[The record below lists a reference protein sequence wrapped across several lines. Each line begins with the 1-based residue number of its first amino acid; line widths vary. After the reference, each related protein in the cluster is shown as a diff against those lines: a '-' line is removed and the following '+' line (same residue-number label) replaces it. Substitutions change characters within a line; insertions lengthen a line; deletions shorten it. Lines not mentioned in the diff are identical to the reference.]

1 MARSPPPELAL
12 QVPQLP
18 IEIVESTIGL
28 TDATALISKLDHVAT
43 RTPHRA
49 IGADVSQGCA
59 HTGTTAAC
67 QVDSLLHQ
75 VGQIHTSRSGADSV
89 PCGKQLES
97 SMFRLAPAPSYHLD
111 RAPLAQALAQVRF
124 PIIAILESLAGIAP
138 LQEALRGRFPYM
150 EQKDTHE
157 VGILIGPAGP
167 SEPMTSSQKTWELT
181 DDYGYRLVVQPDR
194 ATLSV
199 GDSYTGIGDFADVF
213 GRVLDALQVYGVPR
227 CDRLGVRYL
236 SIADDDPGSPGQ
248 WQAWF
253 RPELRG
259 LVDIVE
265 TRSLRTAQTQLQLRA
280 PATDDYAEFPAAVQA
295 IIRHGFAP
303 KGSDLPGVPPIKLA
317 SDAFFLDLDLFSSG
331 QQAFHAAPIA
341 GQFRKLHAEIDKFF
355 YWALTDDGRAHFGL
369 ELRN

>member
-1 MARSPPPELAL
+1 VAGSPPTQSAL
-12 QVPQLP
+12 QISQTS
-18 IEIVESTIGL
+18 IEIVESTICL
-28 TDATALISKLDHVAT
+28 ADATALVSKLDRVTA
-43 RTPHRA
+43 RTGHCA
-49 IGADVSQGCA
+49 IRADVIEGCA
-59 HTGTTAAC
+59 HAGTTAAR
-67 QVDSLLHQ
+67 QVDLLLHQ
-75 VGQIHTSRSGADSV
+75 VRQAHASRSRADSV

-157 VGILIGPAGP
+157 VGILIGPGGP

-199 GDSYTGIGDFADVF
+199 GDSYSGIGDFGDVF
-213 GRVLDALQVYGVPR
+213 GQVLGALQNYGVPR

-236 SIADDDPGSPGQ
+236 SIAADDPGSPGQ
-248 WQAWF
+248 WQVWF
-253 RPELRG
+253 RQELRG

-265 TRSLRTAQTQLQLRA
+265 TTSLRTSQTQLQLRT
-280 PATDDYAEFPAAVQA
+280 PATNEYADFPAAVQA

-303 KGSDLPGVPPIKLA
+303 RGSDLPGVPPIKLG
-317 SDAFFLDLDLFSSG
+317 SDAFFLDLDLFSNG
-331 QQAFHAAPIA
+331 QQAFDAAPIA
-341 GQFRKLHAEIDKFF
+341 AQFRKLHAEIDRFF
-355 YWALTDDGRAHFGL
+355 YWALTDDGRDYFGL
-369 ELRN
+369 ELRG